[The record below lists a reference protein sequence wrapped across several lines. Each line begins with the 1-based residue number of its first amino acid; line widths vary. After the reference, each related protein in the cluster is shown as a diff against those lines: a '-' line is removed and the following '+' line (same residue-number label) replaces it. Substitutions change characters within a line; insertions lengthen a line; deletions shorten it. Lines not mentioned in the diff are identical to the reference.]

1 METVVDLEIPDTQ
14 SVLVLNTTLETD
26 KPVQVLISN
35 SVNSFSQ
42 SLPMCIA
49 DAELLFYEN
58 NDFIDT
64 LKLNSDSLINYHVY
78 SNGNIDSIPMNFY
91 ELDYTPKKDTYY
103 KIEAKHSNYPSVF
116 ARTYIPND
124 VDIENK
130 IDLSN

>member
-58 NDFIDT
+58 DDFIDT
-64 LKLNSDSLINYHVY
+64 LKLNSDSLINYYIY
-78 SNGNIDSIPMNFY
+78 SNGNID
-91 ELDYTPKKDTYY
+91 
-103 KIEAKHSNYPSVF
+103 
-116 ARTYIPND
+116 
-124 VDIENK
+124 
-130 IDLSN
+130 